1 MQRAES
7 TERAM
12 TESPWR
18 SRAQRLRWG
27 FGIAVTT
34 AVVATA
40 AVSLAAAATAPTPA
54 PTPATGAAAGETR
67 VETESGPVTVDDPT
81 PGPAPAAGTGRDPI
95 TPNERAAARAVAAGG
110 LAAGT
115 DVTGAAGSE
124 YLSSELVDDRSDGAR
139 RAAFY
144 FYNYTDNT
152 LVKQVV
158 NLKTGK
164 LDGSFAAPGIQPPAS
179 ERESTEAFR
188 LFLASE
194 LSADFKARFRQATGS
209 DLTDLKQVLLSTPSY
224 VAAPADEGA
233 PQCGRHR
240 CLQLVPQ
247 VPNGG
252 VFIDITDIVVDL
264 SGRVVARLK

>member
-1 MQRAES
+1 MQHLEPTES
-7 TERAM
+7 ATS
-12 TESPWR
+12 ESPWR
-18 SRAQRLRWG
+18 SSSQRYRWG
-27 FGIAVTT
+27 LGIVVTT
-34 AVVATA
+34 VVVATA
-40 AVSLAAAATAPTPA
+40 GVSLSAAATAPTPA
-54 PTPATGAAAGETR
+54 TGPAAAAEIR

-81 PGPAPAAGTGRDPI
+81 PGPPPAAGTGRDPI
-95 TPNERAAARAVAAGG
+95 TPGERAAARAVAAGG

-124 YLSSELVDDRSDGAR
+124 YLSAELTDERSDAAR

-164 LDGSFAAPGIQPPAS
+164 LDGSFAASGIQPPAS
-179 ERESTEAFR
+179 ERESTEVFR
-188 LFLASE
+188 LFLGSP
-194 LSADFKARFRQATGS
+194 LSADFKSRFRAATGTGV
-209 DLTDLKQVLLSTPSY
+209 TDVKQVLLSTPTY
-224 VAAPADEGA
+224 VAAPADQGA
-233 PQCGRHR
+233 AQCGRHR

-247 VPNGG
+247 VPGG
-252 VFIDITDIVVDL
+252 VFIDISDIVVDL